1 MAKQRYIRTSFR
13 TDTYVE
19 SLSPKEKL
27 VFLYLLTN
35 ESTNLCWIYEITLKR
50 ISFETW
56 LAEELISEI
65 MQKFTKDKRVIY
77 INWYVCIINY
87 TKHQVKNPSVLEWIK
102 REITSLPK
110 FLTGELDRLYPDC
123 IQTATDCRTLPYFT
137 LPNLTKPN
145 QTETAPLDDTITAED
160 ITKASEKLENISFKQ
175 KARAV
180 ETKWNFIIKLRN
192 EKTWRNDMMEQAT
205 FNSLLNL
212 IYNLNIEDFSKRVDK
227 FIFIKK
233 FIINAW
239 VDKYLKSK
247 IQRYDIT
254 MFLKN
259 INLFATDD
267 KGIIASICEKEYVS
281 KVGGMYSTYCK
292 PVMVQKW
299 DPVPMKDVVPMDPA
313 KAREALDKMR
323 KTFWK
328 K

>member
-1 MAKQRYIRTSFR
+1 MARPKKFNADYFSHDNNMRNHRKILALRQNHWLIWYAIYNMLLEYIASCDNFTAKWDEIEIELLSGDFWI
-13 TDTYVE
+13 
-19 SLSPKEKL
+19 SPKELEVSATACHRLNLIQIKDWIISCQSLSERLQDL
-27 VFLYLLTN
+27 V
-35 ESTNLCWIYEITLKR
+35 
-50 ISFETW
+50 
-56 LAEELISEI
+56 
-65 MQKFTKDKRVIY
+65 Q
-77 INWYVCIINY
+77 
-87 TKHQVKNPSVLEWIK
+87 K
-102 REITSLPK
+102 RERERNRFLPQ
-110 FLTGELDRLYPDC
+110 P
-123 IQTATDCRTLPYFT
+123 
-137 LPNLTKPN
+137 
-145 QTETAPLDDTITAED
+145 TAEMPQSKVKE
-160 ITKASEKLENISFKQ
+160 IKVKENKEKEKENEIVSATEIGRNELEEKNNFKQ

-180 ETKWNFIIKLRN
+180 ETKWNFIIKLWN

-212 IYNLNIEDFSKRVDK
+212 IYNLNIEDFAKRVDK

-267 KGIIASICEKEYVS
+267 KGIIASICEKEYAS
-281 KVGGMYSTYCK
+281 KVGGMYATYSR

-299 DPVPMKDVVPMDPA
+299 DPVPMKTVVPMDPA